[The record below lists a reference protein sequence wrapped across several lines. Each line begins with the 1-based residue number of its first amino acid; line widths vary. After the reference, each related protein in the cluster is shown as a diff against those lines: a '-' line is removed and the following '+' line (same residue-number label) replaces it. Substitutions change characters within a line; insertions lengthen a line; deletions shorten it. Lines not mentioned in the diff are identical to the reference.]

1 LHSFVPSQPSLTK
14 CSRIGSD
21 EEKLM
26 REGNSF
32 KAGCLWLAKA
42 FITAAVAKKLEFG
55 EVLSE
60 IQGKVDRFL
69 TSQNVV
75 TKRTVEDFV
84 VSTKNRLDRGYP
96 DTDFWP
102 HQSNQYAYAYG
113 ANMDV

>member
-1 LHSFVPSQPSLTK
+1 LALQPPLTQF
-14 CSRIGSD
+14 SRIGSD

-26 REGNSF
+26 REGHSF

-42 FITAAVAKKLEFG
+42 FITAAVAKKLNFG

-60 IQGKVDRFL
+60 IQGKVDRCL

-75 TKRTVEDFV
+75 VQRTVEDFV
-84 VSTKNRLDRGYP
+84 VSMKNRLDRGYP

-102 HQSNQYAYAYG
+102 SQSNQYAYAYG
-113 ANMDV
+113 ANLYMG